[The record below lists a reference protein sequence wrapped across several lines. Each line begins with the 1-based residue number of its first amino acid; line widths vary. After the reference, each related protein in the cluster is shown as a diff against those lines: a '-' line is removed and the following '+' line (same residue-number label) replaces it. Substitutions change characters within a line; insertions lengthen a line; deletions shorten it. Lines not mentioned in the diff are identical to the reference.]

1 MKKLI
6 ILAIFTIC
14 VNSVA
19 SSQTRKNFYSV
30 TLDTIQHINW
40 PKHQTV
46 EQAQR
51 NNTLEYPYYWTD
63 RVVWEYDLINKTATW
78 KGGLNTQIYKIYS
91 AVNYNGVLTLTVGDS
106 VQVGWTVQIKN
117 QPDGTI
123 LFTSR
128 NVELVDGKL
137 DGSFSKNVDVVSRL

>member
-1 MKKLI
+1 MKKLS
-6 ILAIFTIC
+6 ILAIFSVFVI
-14 VNSVA
+14 SVA

-40 PKHQTV
+40 PPHQTV

-51 NNTLEYPYYWTD
+51 NNTLEYPSYYTD

-78 KGGLNTQIYKIYS
+78 KDGSNTQIYKIYS

-123 LFTSR
+123 LFTSK
-128 NVELVDGKL
+128 NVELVDGKS
-137 DGSFSKNVDVVSRL
+137 DGSFSKNVVVISK

>member
-6 ILAIFTIC
+6 IFSIFTVFVI
-14 VNSVA
+14 SIA

-40 PKHQTV
+40 PKDQTI

-63 RVVWEYDLINKTATW
+63 KIVWEYDLINKTATW
-78 KGGLNTQIYKIYS
+78 RGGSNVKTYKIYS
-91 AVNYNGVLTLTVGDS
+91 VSNYNGGLTLTIGDDI
-106 VQVGWTVQIKN
+106 QVGWTVQIKN
-117 QPDGTI
+117 QPNGT
-123 LFTSR
+123 LMFTAR
-128 NVELVDGKL
+128 NVTLVDGKA
-137 DGSFSKNVDVVSRL
+137 DGCFSRNIQVAAR

>member
-1 MKKLI
+1 MKKLS
-6 ILAIFTIC
+6 ILAIFSVFVI
-14 VNSVA
+14 SVA

-40 PKHQTV
+40 PPHQTV
-46 EQAQR
+46 AQAKR
-51 NNTLEYPYYWTD
+51 NNTLEYPFYWTD

-78 KGGLNTQIYKIYS
+78 KGGSNTQIYKIYS

-123 LFTSR
+123 LFTSK
-128 NVELVDGKL
+128 NVELVDGKS
-137 DGSFSKNVDVVSRL
+137 DGSFSKNVVVISK

>member
-6 ILAIFTIC
+6 ILAIFSVFVI
-14 VNSVA
+14 SVA

-40 PKHQTV
+40 QQYQTI

-51 NNTLEYPYYWTD
+51 TNTLEYSYYWTD
-63 RVVWEYDLINKTATW
+63 HVVWEYDLINKTATW
-78 KGGLNTQIYKIYS
+78 KGGTNVQTFKIYN
-91 AVNYNGVLTLTVGDS
+91 VNTYNGVLTLTVGDS

-117 QPDGTI
+117 QPNGTT

-128 NVELVDGKL
+128 NVELVDGKS
-137 DGSFSKNVDVVSRL
+137 DGCFSKNVGVFSK

>member
-1 MKKLI
+1 VLTLSAPEFLYRYFLSSKIQVLNLNIMKKLI

-14 VNSVA
+14 VHSIA

-51 NNTLEYPYYWTD
+51 NNTLE
-63 RVVWEYDLINKTATW
+63 
-78 KGGLNTQIYKIYS
+78 
-91 AVNYNGVLTLTVGDS
+91 
-106 VQVGWTVQIKN
+106 
-117 QPDGTI
+117 
-123 LFTSR
+123 
-128 NVELVDGKL
+128 
-137 DGSFSKNVDVVSRL
+137 

>member
-6 ILAIFTIC
+6 ILAIFSVFVI
-14 VNSVA
+14 SVA

-40 PKHQTV
+40 PHYQTI
-46 EQAQR
+46 EQAER
-51 NNTLEYPYYWTD
+51 TNTLEYSYYWTD
-63 RVVWEYDLINKTATW
+63 HVVWEYDLINKTANW
-78 KGGLNTQIYKIYS
+78 KGGTNVQTFKIYS

-123 LFTSR
+123 LFTSK
-128 NVELVDGKL
+128 NVELVDGKS
-137 DGSFSKNVDVVSRL
+137 DGSFSKNVGVVSK

>member
-6 ILAIFTIC
+6 ILAIFSVFVI
-14 VNSVA
+14 SVA

-40 PKHQTV
+40 PQYQTI
-46 EQAQR
+46 EQAER
-51 NNTLEYPYYWTD
+51 TNTLEYSYYWTD
-63 RVVWEYDLINKTATW
+63 HVVWEYDLINKTANW
-78 KGGLNTQIYKIYS
+78 KGGTNVQTFKIYS

-123 LFTSR
+123 LFTSK
-128 NVELVDGKL
+128 NVELVDGKS
-137 DGSFSKNVDVVSRL
+137 DGSFSKNVVVVCR

>member
-6 ILAIFTIC
+6 ILAIFSVFVI
-14 VNSVA
+14 SVA

-40 PKHQTV
+40 PQYQTI
-46 EQAQR
+46 ERAER
-51 NNTLEYPYYWTD
+51 TNTLEYSYYWTD
-63 RVVWEYDLINKTATW
+63 HVVWEYDLINKTATW
-78 KGGLNTQIYKIYS
+78 KGGTNVQTFKIYN
-91 AVNYNGVLTLTVGDS
+91 VNTYNGVLTLTVGDS

-123 LFTSR
+123 LFTSK
-128 NVELVDGKL
+128 NVELVDGKS
-137 DGSFSKNVDVVSRL
+137 DGSFSKNVVVVCR